1 MIDVSSVS
9 PLLSSPEFIS
19 SCSVNWNR
27 IIVWFLNP
35 IARGCER
42 CLETQHCYLAM
53 PIVGAPYLSTL
64 ARLPTDPCFIPWQ
77 QKRQRPGP
85 DKKGNIGSDAIY
97 SGALS
102 NDLLF
107 IQNWVNS
114 NTSAETSKHDRVQW
128 FHKQLFNSPLPAF
141 PDKQPP
147 NLLFCA
153 EGSHCFMAS
162 DSQGWEPGWLTLKL
176 LVPLEAFQVSC
187 TDPRTMSWDWFLC
200 RPWKA
205 RGILIEITFCFGS
218 LPCLQFVLWR
228 TGLNR
233 RGDFLKI
240 QILTTTPYHNKH
252 KK

>member
-42 CLETQHCYLAM
+42 CLEMQQCYLAM

-64 ARLPTDPCFIPWQ
+64 AWLPTDPCFIPWQ

-153 EGSHCFMAS
+153 EGSHCFVYGFGQSGVGARVADTKITCPSWSFPGKLYRPKDNELRLIPLSPLKSPGNFNWNYFLLWQSALFAICIMKDRAK
-162 DSQGWEPGWLTLKL
+162 QKGWLFKNTDIDNH
-176 LVPLEAFQVSC
+176 PL
-187 TDPRTMSWDWFLC
+187 P
-200 RPWKA
+200 
-205 RGILIEITFCFGS
+205 
-218 LPCLQFVLWR
+218 
-228 TGLNR
+228 
-233 RGDFLKI
+233 
-240 QILTTTPYHNKH
+240 
-252 KK
+252 